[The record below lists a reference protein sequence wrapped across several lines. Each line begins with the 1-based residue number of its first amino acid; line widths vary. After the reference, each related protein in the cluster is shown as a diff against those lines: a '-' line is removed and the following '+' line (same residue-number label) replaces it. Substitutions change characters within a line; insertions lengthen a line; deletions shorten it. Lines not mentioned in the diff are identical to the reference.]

1 MKRHLLILLI
11 FSLQQLILA
20 KDSISLISKI
30 RGTVK
35 HKMVDDMKYRSKIQL
50 DTPILSDSQ
59 IRTNK
64 NAFSKVVYFD
74 DGTTISIYPGSEI
87 IIKGS
92 MDNRKIKKQVD
103 LIKGIIRV
111 NVENQI
117 LKEFKLTTSYA
128 ELTCME
134 CSFWVISDD
143 SNGDQFIK
151 ESGNAEVRNS
161 SINRARGLVFDSTL
175 VSQEAVE
182 FDQFETPIKDIKLI
196 ESLMLDADEKLL
208 QYKKE

>member
-1 MKRHLLILLI
+1 MKQHLLIFFI
-11 FSLQQLILA
+11 FSLLQLILA
-20 KDSISLISKI
+20 KEPIALISKL
-30 RGTVK
+30 RGAVQ
-35 HKMVDDMKYRSKIQL
+35 HKMVSENKYRSKIQL

-64 NAFSKVVYFD
+64 NAFSKVVYLD

-92 MDNRKIKKQVD
+92 MDNRKIKKEVD

-117 LKEFKLTTSYA
+117 IKEFKLMTSYT

-134 CSFWVISDD
+134 CSFWVISDY

-161 SINRARGLVFDSTL
+161 SIERIRELVFDSTF
-175 VSQEAVE
+175 VSQEKGE
-182 FDQFETPIKDIKLI
+182 FGQFATPIKDIKLI
-196 ESLMLDADEKLL
+196 ESLM
-208 QYKKE
+208 